1 MGSGGLTFS
10 CLVLATLM
18 TLNHAGLV
26 KKMIR
31 HRREALT
38 IPGIHNA
45 TLPISSKPVVFNH
58 VYNIKVPG
66 SSLCS
71 VDLDSPAGADLEQK
85 DAPSGLEVTDHTLDS
100 SNQIVFTH
108 RINIPKQACGC
119 TEGLPD
125 LKELLNR
132 LEMLEGEVST
142 LREQCATETT
152 CCSSQ
157 ATGMYSLS
165 THFEIHIFIEGGR
178 YHNITGSQI
187 WKVFQC

>member
-1 MGSGGLTFS
+1 MWSGRLTFS
-10 CLVLATLM
+10 CLVLATLV

-38 IPGIHNA
+38 IPGIHNV
-45 TLPISSKPVVFNH
+45 TLPNTSQPVIFNH

-66 SSLCS
+66 SSLC
-71 VDLDSPAGADLEQK
+71 VDLDSSGGGSDLEQK
-85 DAPSGLEVTDHTLDS
+85 DAPSGSDQMVTDQTLDG

-119 TEGLPD
+119 TGGLPD
-125 LKELLNR
+125 LKELLSR

-142 LREQCATETT
+142 LREQCGTEPT
-152 CCSSQ
+152 CCSAEVSG
-157 ATGMYSLS
+157 TG
-165 THFEIHIFIEGGR
+165 HIQINFFIEAR
-178 YHNITGSQI
+178 KFHNVNSLT
-187 WKVFQC
+187 VRF

>member
-1 MGSGGLTFS
+1 MWSGHLTVS

-18 TLNHAGLV
+18 TLNQAGLV

-38 IPGIHNA
+38 IPGIHNV
-45 TLPISSKPVVFNH
+45 TLPNSSRPVVFNH

-71 VDLDSPAGADLEQK
+71 EDLESSGGSVLEEK
-85 DAPSGLEVTDHTLDS
+85 AAPSVSKITDHTLDS

-108 RINIPKQACGC
+108 RINIPKQACAC
-119 TEGLPD
+119 TDGLSD

-132 LEMLEGEVST
+132 LETLESELST
-142 LREQCATETT
+142 LRQQCSTEST
-152 CCSSQ
+152 CCSAQ
-157 ATGMYSLS
+157 VTG
-165 THFEIHIFIEGGR
+165 TQDREIHFFTEGQTF
-178 YHNITGSQI
+178 HS
-187 WKVFQC
+187 V

>member
-1 MGSGGLTFS
+1 MWSGRLTFS
-10 CLVLATLM
+10 CLVLAILM

-38 IPGIHNA
+38 IPGIHNV
-45 TLPISSKPVVFNH
+45 TLPNSPQPVVFNH

-66 SSLCS
+66 SSLC
-71 VDLDSPAGADLEQK
+71 VDLDSPGGSDLEQK
-85 DAPSGLEVTDHTLDS
+85 DAPSGSEVTDQTLDG

-119 TEGLPD
+119 TGGLPD
-125 LKELLNR
+125 LKELLSR

-142 LREQCATETT
+142 LREQCGTESS

-157 ATGMYSLS
+157 VTG
-165 THFEIHIFIEGGR
+165 TGHIQISFFIEGR
-178 YHNITGSQI
+178 KFHSVN
-187 WKVFQC
+187 

>member
-1 MGSGGLTFS
+1 MWSGRLTFS
-10 CLVLATLM
+10 CFVLATLM

-38 IPGIHNA
+38 IPGIHNV
-45 TLPISSKPVVFNH
+45 TLPNTSQPVIFNH

-66 SSLCS
+66 SSLC
-71 VDLDSPAGADLEQK
+71 VDLDSPGAGSDLEQK
-85 DAPSGLEVTDHTLDS
+85 DAPSGSDQMVTDQTLDG

-119 TEGLPD
+119 TGGLPD
-125 LKELLNR
+125 LKELLSR

-142 LREQCATETT
+142 LREQCGTEPT
-152 CCSSQ
+152 CCSAEVSG
-157 ATGMYSLS
+157 TG
-165 THFEIHIFIEGGR
+165 HIQINFFIEAR
-178 YHNITGSQI
+178 KFHSVNSLAVT
-187 WKVFQC
+187 F

>member
-31 HRREALT
+31 HRREALA
-38 IPGIHNA
+38 IPGIHNV
-45 TLPISSKPVVFNH
+45 TLPTSSQPVVFNH

-71 VDLDSPAGADLEQK
+71 VDLDSPTGSDLEQK
-85 DAPSGLEVTDHTLDS
+85 DAPSGSEVADHTLDS

-108 RINIPKQACGC
+108 RINVPKQACGC
-119 TEGLPD
+119 TEELPD

-152 CCSSQ
+152 CCSAQ
-157 ATGMYSLS
+157 ATGTCSLS
-165 THFEIHIFIEGGR
+165 THFEIHIFIEGGGF
-178 YHNITGSQI
+178 TGSHI
-187 WKVFQC
+187 LKVFQC